1 MVEKSRVEKFMVEK
15 FMVEKFMVEK
25 LMVELSGVEKFLS
38 LLRLK
43 SVGLK
48 IPVLKFRFEKSRV
61 GMSWLMV
68 K

>member
-1 MVEKSRVEKFMVEK
+1 MVEKFRVEIFMVEK
-15 FMVEKFMVEK
+15 IMVEKF
-25 LMVELSGVEKFLS
+25 MVELSGVEKVLS

-43 SVGLK
+43 SVGWK
-48 IPVLKFRFEKSRV
+48 IPVLKFGFEKSRV